1 MYLIFLS
8 RNNILVK
15 HVQKSNLKNII
26 IIQIN
31 NIIIIKYF
39 D

>member
-15 HVQKSNLKNII
+15 HVQKSNLKNI
-26 IIQIN
+26 
-31 NIIIIKYF
+31 KYQNLLLNLF
-39 D
+39 YN